1 MSSQI
6 NASPDINDQ
15 LTKDKQVKNEPENV
29 NIAAGDVVVA
39 LAAPSATQDRNVPET
54 HREEMPETQPQA
66 AVDAKVI
73 VSVATKKRQNS
84 PGIEFPHSAKLY
96 V

>member
-15 LTKDKQVKNEPENV
+15 LTKDEQVKNEPENV
-29 NIAAGDVVVA
+29 NIAAEDVVVA
-39 LAAPSATQDRNVPET
+39 LAAPSATEDSNVPET

>member
-15 LTKDKQVKNEPENV
+15 LTKDEQVKNEPENV
-29 NIAAGDVVVA
+29 NIAAEDVVVA
-39 LAAPSATQDRNVPET
+39 LAAPPATQDSNTPES
-54 HREEMPETQPQA
+54 HLEETPETQPQA
-66 AVDAKVI
+66 AADAKLI
-73 VSVATKKRQNS
+73 LPVATKKPHTSLR
-84 PGIEFPHSAKLY
+84 IEFPHSAKLY

>member
-15 LTKDKQVKNEPENV
+15 LTKDEQVKNEPENV
-29 NIAAGDVVVA
+29 NIAAEDVVVA
-39 LAAPSATQDRNVPET
+39 LAAPPATRDSNTPES
-54 HREEMPETQPQA
+54 HREETPELQPQA
-66 AVDAKVI
+66 AADAKLI
-73 VSVATKKRQNS
+73 VPVAYKKQHNS
-84 PGIEFPHSAKLY
+84 PRIEFPHSAKLY